1 MISGSIL
8 IAIVGYF
15 VLLLGVAFYTSR
27 NADSESFFI
36 GNRNSNW
43 LLVAF
48 GMIGTSLSGVTFVS
62 VPGDVGKSG
71 FTYFQLVL
79 GYWLGYWVVAFVLLP
94 LYYKLNLTSIYSF
107 LGKRLGEKAHKIGA
121 FFFILS
127 RTVGATARLY
137 LVVSILDVFV
147 FSSFHIPFW
156 LSAMVILLLI
166 LLYTFQGG
174 VKTIIITD
182 TLQTTGMLLGLVLC
196 LVAIVKAL
204 NTDFSGAWQ
213 MANENQLTQFWVTDV
228 SKPGFFLK
236 QILGG
241 MFITITMTG
250 LDQEMMQKNI
260 SVKTLKDS
268 QKNMMLMSAV
278 LVGVNALFLLLG
290 AVLHI
295 YQAKNPVLLGNG
307 TVAAGDDLFPA
318 LALSEAFSGGLG
330 IIFVIALISALF
342 PSVDGAL
349 TSLTSSYCIDVLN
362 IQETKADEATRK
374 RKRMRVHLA
383 FAVLFL
389 LMVFLFRYINDK
401 SIIQFII
408 KFAGIT
414 YGPLLGLFAFGIF
427 TSRKV
432 RESFLWPACLL
443 GPVLTLLLDLLSN
456 PAYYEQKLH
465 VTMGLNSLTESLFN
479 GYKMG
484 PELIIINGILV
495 FAGLWLFSDK
505 TQTEKLD

>member
-1 MISGSIL
+1 MVSGSIL

-62 VPGDVGKSG
+62 VPGDVGNSG
-71 FTYFQLVL
+71 FAYFQLVL

-107 LGKRLGEKAHKIGA
+107 LGNRLGEKAHKIGA
-121 FFFILS
+121 SFFILS

-147 FSSFHIPFW
+147 FSAFHIPFW
-156 LSAMVILLLI
+156 LSAVVILVLI

-182 TLQTTGMLLGLVLC
+182 TLQTTGMLLGLILC
-196 LVAIVKAL
+196 LFAIVKAL

-213 MANENQLTQFWVTDV
+213 MASEGNLTRLWITDPE
-228 SKPGFFLK
+228 KPGFFLK

-250 LDQEMMQKNI
+250 MDQEMMQKNI
-260 SVKTLKDS
+260 SVKNLKDS

-290 AVLHI
+290 AVLHV
-295 YQAKNPVLLGNG
+295 YQSKSPIMLGNG
-307 TVAAGDDLFPA
+307 VAAAGDDLFPA

-330 IIFVIALISALF
+330 IVFVIALISALF

-362 IQETKADEATRK
+362 MQQTETNETARK
-374 RKRMRVHLA
+374 RKRMMVHLA
-383 FAVLFL
+383 FTVLFL

-414 YGPLLGLFAFGIF
+414 YGPLLGLFSFGLL
-427 TSRKV
+427 TRGRV
-432 RESFLWPACLL
+432 RNAYLWPACLM
-443 GPVLTLLLDLLSN
+443 GPLLVFILDLLCN
-456 PAYYEQKLH
+456 PVYYEQKLQLKL
-465 VTMGLNSLTESLFN
+465 GLNALSETLFH
-479 GYKMG
+479 GYKIG
-484 PELIIINGILV
+484 PELIIINGLIV

-505 TQTEKLD
+505 AGKETV

>member
-1 MISGSIL
+1 MITGSIL

-15 VLLLGVAFYTSR
+15 ILLLGVAFYTSR

-121 FFFILS
+121 SFFILS

-147 FSSFHIPFW
+147 FSAFHIPFW
-156 LSAMVILLLI
+156 LSAAVILLLI

-196 LVAIVKAL
+196 LFAVVKAL
-204 NTDFSGAWQ
+204 NTDISGAWQ
-213 MANENQLTQFWVTDV
+213 MASESNLTQFWVTDV
-228 SKPGFFLK
+228 NKPGFFLK

-260 SVKTLKDS
+260 SVKNLRDS
-268 QKNMMLMSAV
+268 QKNMMLMSAI

-290 AVLHI
+290 AVLHV
-295 YQAKNPVLLGNG
+295 YQAKNPVLLGTG
-307 TVAAGDDLFPA
+307 AAAAGDDLFPA
-318 LALSEAFSGGLG
+318 LALSEVFSGGLG
-330 IIFVIALISALF
+330 IVFVIALISALF

-362 IQETKADEATRK
+362 LQQTQSDEKARK
-374 RKRMRVHLA
+374 RKRMMVHLA
-383 FAVLFL
+383 FSILFL

-414 YGPLLGLFAFGIF
+414 YGPLLGLFAFGIL
-427 TSRKV
+427 TKRKA
-432 RESFLWPACLL
+432 REAFLWPACLL
-443 GPVLTLLLDLLSN
+443 GPFLTLLLDLLSN
-456 PAYYEQKLH
+456 PAYYEQKLQLKL
-465 VTMGLNSLTESLFN
+465 GLDSVSSGLFQ
-479 GYKMG
+479 GYKIG
-484 PELIIINGILV
+484 PELIIINGLIV
-495 FAGLWLFSDK
+495 FSALCIFS
-505 TQTEKLD
+505 EKDTKQVL

>member
-79 GYWLGYWVVAFVLLP
+79 GYWIGYWVVAFVLLP

-121 FFFILS
+121 SFFILS

-147 FSSFHIPFW
+147 FSAFHIPFW
-156 LSAMVILLLI
+156 LSASVILLLI

-196 LVAIVKAL
+196 LYVIVKAL
-204 NTDFSGAWQ
+204 NTDVIGAWQ
-213 MANENQLTQFWVTDV
+213 MASENQLTNLWVTDV

-260 SVKTLKDS
+260 SVKNLKDS

-290 AVLHI
+290 AVLHV
-295 YQAKNPVLLGNG
+295 YQANNPVLLNNG
-307 TVAAGDDLFPA
+307 SVATGDDLFPA

-330 IIFVIALISALF
+330 IVFVIALISALF

-362 IQETKADEATRK
+362 LQHSQTNEAARK
-374 RKRMRVHLA
+374 RKRMQVHLM
-383 FAVLFL
+383 FTLLFL
-389 LMVFLFRYINDK
+389 VMVFLFRYINDK

-414 YGPLLGLFAFGIF
+414 YGPLLGLFAFGIL
-427 TSRKV
+427 TRRRVSEKW
-432 RESFLWPACLL
+432 LWPACLL
-443 GPVLTLLLDLLSN
+443 GPVLTLILDLLSN

-465 VTMGLNSLTESLFN
+465 LTLGLNGFSEAIFS
-479 GYKMG
+479 GYKIG
-484 PELIIINGILV
+484 PELIIINGVIVFTGLFILSEKPKTDV
-495 FAGLWLFSDK
+495 FA
-505 TQTEKLD
+505 

>member
-1 MISGSIL
+1 MITGSIL

-15 VLLLGVAFYTSR
+15 ILLLGVAFYTSR

-121 FFFILS
+121 SFFILS

-147 FSSFHIPFW
+147 FSAFHIPFW
-156 LSAMVILLLI
+156 LSAAVILLLI

-196 LVAIVKAL
+196 LFAVVKAL
-204 NTDFSGAWQ
+204 NTDISGAWQ
-213 MANENQLTQFWVTDV
+213 MASESNLTQFWVTDV
-228 SKPGFFLK
+228 NKPGFFLK

-260 SVKTLKDS
+260 SVKNLRDS
-268 QKNMMLMSAV
+268 QKNMMLMSAI

-290 AVLHI
+290 AVLHV
-295 YQAKNPVLLGNG
+295 YQAKNPVLLGTG
-307 TVAAGDDLFPA
+307 AAAAGDDLFPA
-318 LALSEAFSGGLG
+318 LALSEVFSGGLG
-330 IIFVIALISALF
+330 IVFVIALISALF

-362 IQETKADEATRK
+362 LQQTQSDEKARK
-374 RKRMRVHLA
+374 RKRMMVHLA
-383 FAVLFL
+383 FSILFL

-414 YGPLLGLFAFGIF
+414 YGPLLGLFAFGIL
-427 TSRKV
+427 TKRKA
-432 RESFLWPACLL
+432 REAFLWPACLL
-443 GPVLTLLLDLLSN
+443 GPFLTLLLDLLSN
-456 PAYYEQKLH
+456 PAYYEQKLQLKL
-465 VTMGLNSLTESLFN
+465 GLDSVSSGLFQ
-479 GYKMG
+479 GYKIG
-484 PELIIINGILV
+484 PELIIINGLIV
-495 FAGLWLFSDK
+495 FSALCVFS
-505 TQTEKLD
+505 EKDTKQVP

>member
-8 IAIVGYF
+8 IAILGYF
-15 VLLLGVAFYTSR
+15 ILLLGVAFYTSR
-27 NADSESFFI
+27 NANSESFFI

-107 LGKRLGEKAHKIGA
+107 LGKRFGDKAHKIGA
-121 FFFILS
+121 AFFILA

-147 FSSFHIPFW
+147 FSAFNIPFW
-156 LSAMVILLLI
+156 LSASVILCLI

-182 TLQTTGMLLGLVLC
+182 TLQTTGMLVGLVLC
-196 LVAIVKAL
+196 LVVVLQAL
-204 NTDFSGAWQ
+204 QTDLTGAWE
-213 MANENQLTQFWVTDV
+213 MASARNLNNLWVTDIN
-228 SKPGFFLK
+228 SPGFFLK

-250 LDQEMMQKNI
+250 MDQEMMQKNI
-260 SVKTLKDS
+260 SVSNVKDS

-278 LVGVNALFLLLG
+278 LVLVNFLFLLLG
-290 AVLHI
+290 AVLYV
-295 YQAKNPVLLGNG
+295 YQSKHPVTLGSG
-307 TVAAGDDLFPA
+307 LPASGDDLFPA
-318 LALSEAFSGGLG
+318 LALGGAFSGVLG

-349 TSLTSSYCIDVLN
+349 TSLTSSYCIDVLR
-362 IQETKADEATRK
+362 IQENPSDEKTMK
-374 RKRMRVHLA
+374 RKRMKVHIT
-383 FAVLFL
+383 FTVLFL

-401 SIIQFII
+401 SIILFII

-414 YGPLLGLFAFGIF
+414 YGPLLGLFAFGIL
-427 TSRKV
+427 TRKKANE
-432 RESFLWPACLL
+432 RLLWPVCLA
-443 GPVLTLLLDLLSN
+443 GPLLTLGLDMFSN
-456 PAYYEQKLH
+456 PGYYQQKLH
-465 VTMGLNSLTESLFN
+465 MDLGLNDLSLQVFN
-479 GYKMG
+479 GYKIG
-484 PELIIINGILV
+484 PELILINGAIV
-495 FAGLWLFSDK
+495 FIGLWFTSRHEAVK
-505 TQTEKLD
+505 GA

>member
-1 MISGSIL
+1 
-8 IAIVGYF
+8 
-15 VLLLGVAFYTSR
+15 
-27 NADSESFFI
+27 
-36 GNRNSNW
+36 
-43 LLVAF
+43 
-48 GMIGTSLSGVTFVS
+48 
-62 VPGDVGKSG
+62 
-71 FTYFQLVL
+71 
-79 GYWLGYWVVAFVLLP
+79 
-94 LYYKLNLTSIYSF
+94 
-107 LGKRLGEKAHKIGA
+107 
-121 FFFILS
+121 
-127 RTVGATARLY
+127 
-137 LVVSILDVFV
+137 
-147 FSSFHIPFW
+147 
-156 LSAMVILLLI
+156 
-166 LLYTFQGG
+166 
-174 VKTIIITD
+174 
-182 TLQTTGMLLGLVLC
+182 MLLGLLLC
-196 LVAIVKAL
+196 LVAVVKAL

-213 MANENQLTQFWVTDV
+213 MASENQLTQFWVTDV

-349 TSLTSSYCIDVLN
+349 TSLTSSYCIDILN
-362 IQETKADEATRK
+362 IQETKADEDTRK

-427 TSRKV
+427 TNRKV

-465 VTMGLNSLTESLFN
+465 VTMGLNSLSESLFN

-495 FAGLWLFSDK
+495 FAGLWLFSDR
-505 TQTEKLD
+505 TQTEKLDLLS

>member
-1 MISGSIL
+1 
-8 IAIVGYF
+8 
-15 VLLLGVAFYTSR
+15 
-27 NADSESFFI
+27 
-36 GNRNSNW
+36 
-43 LLVAF
+43 
-48 GMIGTSLSGVTFVS
+48 VS

-79 GYWLGYWVVAFVLLP
+79 GYWLGYWIVAFVLLP

-121 FFFILS
+121 SFFILS

-147 FSSFHIPFW
+147 FSAFHIPFW
-156 LSAMVILLLI
+156 LSAAVILVLI

-196 LVAIVKAL
+196 LYAIVKAL
-204 NTDFSGAWQ
+204 NTDISGAWQ
-213 MANENQLTQFWVTDV
+213 MASENNLTQLWVTDV

-260 SVKTLKDS
+260 SVKNLKDS
-268 QKNMMLMSAV
+268 QKNMMLMSAI
-278 LVGVNALFLLLG
+278 LVGVNALFLFLG
-290 AVLHI
+290 AVLHV
-295 YQAKNPVLLGNG
+295 YQANNPVLLGNG
-307 TVAAGDDLFPA
+307 AVATGDDLFPS

-330 IIFVIALISALF
+330 IVFVIALISALF

-362 IQETKADEATRK
+362 IQQTQTDERARK
-374 RKRMRVHLA
+374 RKRMLVHLT
-383 FAVLFL
+383 FAIVFL

-414 YGPLLGLFAFGIF
+414 YGPLLGLFAFGIL
-427 TSRKV
+427 TKRKV
-432 RESFLWPACLL
+432 SELFLWPACLL

-456 PAYYEQKLH
+456 PAYYEQKLKLKL
-465 VTMGLNSLTESLFN
+465 GLDSFSAGLFH
-479 GYKMG
+479 GYKIG
-484 PELIIINGILV
+484 PELIIINGFIV
-495 FAGLWLFSDK
+495 FAALWVFSNKPKSLVD
-505 TQTEKLD
+505 

>member
-79 GYWLGYWVVAFVLLP
+79 GYWIGYWVVAFVLLP

-121 FFFILS
+121 SFFILS

-147 FSSFHIPFW
+147 FSAFHIPFW
-156 LSAMVILLLI
+156 LSASVILLLI

-196 LVAIVKAL
+196 LYVIVKAL
-204 NTDFSGAWQ
+204 NTDVIGAWQ
-213 MANENQLTQFWVTDV
+213 MASENQLTNLWVTDV

-260 SVKTLKDS
+260 SVKNLKDS
-268 QKNMMLMSAV
+268 QKNIMLMSAV

-290 AVLHI
+290 AVLHV
-295 YQAKNPVLLGNG
+295 YQANNPVLLNNG
-307 TVAAGDDLFPA
+307 SVATGDDLFPA

-330 IIFVIALISALF
+330 IVFVIALISALF

-362 IQETKADEATRK
+362 LQHSQTNEAARK
-374 RKRMRVHLA
+374 RKRMQVHLM
-383 FAVLFL
+383 FTLLFL
-389 LMVFLFRYINDK
+389 VMVFLFRYINDK

-414 YGPLLGLFAFGIF
+414 YGPLLGLFAFGIL
-427 TSRKV
+427 TRRRVSEKW
-432 RESFLWPACLL
+432 LWPACLL
-443 GPVLTLLLDLLSN
+443 GPVLTLILDLLSN

-465 VTMGLNSLTESLFN
+465 LTLGLNGFSEAIFS
-479 GYKMG
+479 GYKIG
-484 PELIIINGILV
+484 PELIIINGIIVFTGLFFLSEKPKTDV
-495 FAGLWLFSDK
+495 FA
-505 TQTEKLD
+505 

>member
-8 IAIVGYF
+8 VAIVGYF
-15 VLLLGVAFYTSR
+15 LLLLAVAFYTSR

-79 GYWLGYWVVAFVLLP
+79 GYWIGYWVVAFVLLP

-121 FFFILS
+121 SFFILS

-147 FSSFHIPFW
+147 FSAFNIPFW
-156 LSAMVILLLI
+156 LSTVVILLLI

-196 LVAIVKAL
+196 LYAIIKAL

-213 MANENQLTQFWVTDV
+213 MAADNHLTQFWVTDV

-250 LDQEMMQKNI
+250 MDQEMMQKNI
-260 SVKTLKDS
+260 SVKNLKDS
-268 QKNMMLMSAV
+268 QKNMMLMSAI

-290 AVLHI
+290 GVLHV
-295 YQAKNPVLLGNG
+295 YQAKNPVIIGNG
-307 TVAAGDDLFPA
+307 AMAAGDDLFPA

-330 IIFVIALISALF
+330 IVFVIALISALF

-362 IQETKADEATRK
+362 IQQTQTDEEARK
-374 RKRMRVHLA
+374 HKRMQVHLA
-383 FAVLFL
+383 FTLLFL
-389 LMVFLFRYINDK
+389 IIVFLFRYINDK

-414 YGPLLGLFAFGIF
+414 YGPLLGLFAFGIL
-427 TSRKV
+427 TKRKV
-432 RESFLWPACLL
+432 REAFLWPACLL
-443 GPVLTLLLDLLSN
+443 GPVLVFVLDLLCN
-456 PAYYEQKLH
+456 PAYYEQKLKLKL
-465 VTMGLNSLTESLFN
+465 GLDELSASLFH
-479 GYKMG
+479 GYKIG
-484 PELIIINGILV
+484 PELIVINGLIV
-495 FAGLWLFSDK
+495 FATLRFFS
-505 TQTEKLD
+505 EKQNLEY